1 MAHEFAHHIQKYL
14 FSAIEVEY
22 TYQREIH
29 YREVDDILDLRVFS
43 LHHHFDS
50 SHQAEQIVELHADYL
65 AGVLYTMQIRLPLFS
80 TKMISENDS
89 KQLFMYE
96 MI

>member
-29 YREVDDILDLRVFS
+29 YREVGDILDLRVFS

-65 AGVLYTMQIRLPLFS
+65 AGVIVHHANKAAPFLH
-80 TKMISENDS
+80 ENDIR
-89 KQLFMYE
+89 E
-96 MI
+96 

>member
-65 AGVLYTMQIRLPLFS
+65 AGVIVHHANKAAPFLH
-80 TKMISENDS
+80 ENDIR
-89 KQLFMYE
+89 E
-96 MI
+96 